1 MEEIKEGKATG
12 VEFDELFMLCLLGKF
27 LAPTASHSV
36 ARKLLKVVLC
46 TKENV
51 KSFDWTAYVAK
62 KLQMAVSNYV
72 KAYRENKE
80 ACPFVGGCLYFLLV
94 CTLFILS
101 CIEYCE
107 MRVISY
113 FMLASQVLF
122 GEEFRL
128 EKDKI
133 AIDNAVVYWTDDKVQ
148 EMVSLEKDSNIGFL
162 FGETSNGGKEKE
174 KEKEVPKRDDETN
187 QNAVA
192 YLNPVSF
199 CTC

>member
-1 MEEIKEGKATG
+1 M
-12 VEFDELFMLCLLGKF
+12 
-27 LAPTASHSV
+27 
-36 ARKLLKVVLC
+36 
-46 TKENV
+46 
-51 KSFDWTAYVAK
+51 
-62 KLQMAVSNYV
+62 
-72 KAYRENKE
+72 
-80 ACPFVGGCLYFLLV
+80 LV
-94 CTLFILS
+94 CTLFTLS
-101 CIEYCE
+101 GIEYYE

-192 YLNPVSF
+192 YLNPVSL
-199 CTC
+199 CTCWLSIGYILIFLTSFHMFKILLLVNIDIVYMALVHMLLVIWCNLAFM

>member
-1 MEEIKEGKATG
+1 
-12 VEFDELFMLCLLGKF
+12 
-27 LAPTASHSV
+27 
-36 ARKLLKVVLC
+36 
-46 TKENV
+46 
-51 KSFDWTAYVAK
+51 
-62 KLQMAVSNYV
+62 
-72 KAYRENKE
+72 
-80 ACPFVGGCLYFLLV
+80 
-94 CTLFILS
+94 
-101 CIEYCE
+101 

-133 AIDNAVVYWTDDKVQ
+133 AIDNAIVYWTDDKVQ
-148 EMVSLEKDSNIGFL
+148 EMVSVEKDSNIDFL